1 MSMTIKSRLQLALNL
16 VIVAISSLAAL
27 GMVLLIFWFEDTLFY
42 NHLQSDLTDQIHNH
56 QDVTT
61 PLVLPM
67 TDTTYYKLPRSDQ
80 QLLPEM
86 FRGYPQGGHEVLSA
100 NKAYNLLVRHDGAWV
115 HVLVQDQSEF
125 ERYELLVFV
134 GVGFGVLLVWGLGFV
149 LSRRLSRQIL
159 QPVSRLAAEVGRLP
173 QQPGSRLEMNYPGDE
188 TGQLARSFDHY
199 VLRVNELLLREQQ
212 FSANASHELRTPMM
226 VIRGAVDMLKEG
238 DPSAAELRQLQRIDG
253 ALLQMQQQTEL
264 FLQLSRTPDSLSGKN
279 DEQPLADIVARQL
292 AHWQPLAD
300 ARGLTLKLEV
310 KGEAG
315 QRPATMMVAVL
326 NNLLRN
332 AVQHTL
338 QGEIRVQLDAHTL
351 RVRDTGS
358 GIAMDAQQQ
367 VRKRGVSA
375 ANPAG
380 FGLGLAIVERICE
393 HQGWRLALS
402 SPDGTGTQVTVYFD
416 EA

>member
-16 VIVAISSLAAL
+16 VIVATSSLAAV

-42 NHLQSDLTDQIHNH
+42 NHLQSDLSDQIRNH
-56 QDVTT
+56 QRVTT

-67 TDTTYYKLPRSDQ
+67 TDTTYYKLPRSEQ

-100 NKAYNLLVRHDGAWV
+100 NKAYNLLVRHDGDWV

-159 QPVSRLAAEVGRLP
+159 QPISRLAAAVASLP
-173 QQPGSRLEMNYPGDE
+173 QQLGSRLEMDYPHDE

-238 DPSAAELRQLQRIDG
+238 EPPAAELRQLQRIDG

-279 DEQPLADIVARQL
+279 EQQPLADIAARQL
-292 AHWQPLAD
+292 VHWQPLAD
-300 ARGLTLKLEV
+300 ARGLTLQLEV
-310 KGEAG
+310 NGEVG

-332 AVQHTL
+332 AMQHTL
-338 QGEIRVQLDAHTL
+338 VGEIRLELDAHYL
-351 RVRDTGS
+351 RVLDTGS
-358 GIAMDAQQQ
+358 GIALAAQQQ
-367 VRKRGVSA
+367 VRERGVSA
-375 ANPAG
+375 ANPEG

-402 SPDGTGTQVTVYFD
+402 SPDGTGTQATVYFD

>member
-16 VIVAISSLAAL
+16 VIVATSSLAAV

-42 NHLQSDLTDQIHNH
+42 NHLQSDLSDQIRNH
-56 QDVTT
+56 QRVTT

-67 TDTTYYKLPRSDQ
+67 TDTTYYKLPRSEQ

-100 NKAYNLLVRHDGAWV
+100 NKAYNLLVRHDGDWV

-159 QPVSRLAAEVGRLP
+159 QPISRLAAAVASLP
-173 QQPGSRLEMNYPGDE
+173 QQLGSRLEMDYPHDE

-238 DPSAAELRQLQRIDG
+238 EPPAAELRQLQRIDG

-279 DEQPLADIVARQL
+279 EQQPLADIAARQL

-300 ARGLTLKLEV
+300 ARGLTLQLEV
-310 KGEAG
+310 NGEVG

-332 AVQHTL
+332 AMQHTL
-338 QGEIRVQLDAHTL
+338 EGEIRLELDAHYL
-351 RVRDTGS
+351 RVLDTGS
-358 GIAMDAQQQ
+358 GIALAAQQQ
-367 VRKRGVSA
+367 VRERGVSA
-375 ANPAG
+375 ANPEG

-402 SPDGTGTQVTVYFD
+402 SPDGTGTQATVYFD

>member
-16 VIVAISSLAAL
+16 VIVATSSLAAV

-42 NHLQSDLTDQIHNH
+42 NHLQSDLSDQIRNH
-56 QDVTT
+56 QRVTT

-67 TDTTYYKLPRSDQ
+67 TDTTYYKLPRSEQ

-100 NKAYNLLVRHDGAWV
+100 NKAYNLLVRHDGDWV

-159 QPVSRLAAEVGRLP
+159 QPISRLAAAVASLP
-173 QQPGSRLEMNYPGDE
+173 QQLGSRLEMDYPHDE

-238 DPSAAELRQLQRIDG
+238 EPPAAELRQLQRIDG

-279 DEQPLADIVARQL
+279 EQQPLADIAARQL

-300 ARGLTLKLEV
+300 ARGLTLQLEV
-310 KGEAG
+310 NGEVG

-332 AVQHTL
+332 AMQHTL
-338 QGEIRVQLDAHTL
+338 VGEIRLELDAHYL
-351 RVRDTGS
+351 RVLDTGS
-358 GIAMDAQQQ
+358 GIALAAQQQ
-367 VRKRGVSA
+367 VRERGVSA
-375 ANPAG
+375 ANPEG

-402 SPDGTGTQVTVYFD
+402 SPDGTGTQATVYFD